1 MKKFNYKNLKLFLY
15 LCILLFIIN
24 CTFNNDD
31 SSNIDIIEISQEINN
46 SIIYKNDNGDL
57 NIFNEDGNNI
67 VFAKA
72 DVNTKY
78 YWPTISMDNNFIS
91 YSYVTEQIIDYKI
104 GIKILDIL
112 NNNTYEIYSEINPIK
127 NVLSNDIPHYMAWSL
142 IDNILSFV
150 VPTENYPALFIHKT
164 SNINNVNKL
173 VENGPIWLN
182 WNENNQLS
190 VHRRSKRLIFNINNS
205 ITNLIN
211 TNDVSPFYRLDAWG
225 SLDATSN
232 DIYSVFQNDAK
243 FKHIIKSDI
252 LNNTFEFINSSED
265 YPLINISPDKLYLSV
280 LKSKIHPTAL
290 YDSFIL
296 YKTKNMSEKI
306 IEITNAPLGYFWSPD
321 SSKIA
326 LFTANQNNGYYDLY
340 ILNIENL
347 ELKKIFTLKL
357 STEQL
362 EMIIFSDQFAQSHNL
377 WSPDS
382 SKLLLSGNLYFNN
395 IDDEILDKNPN
406 IILISDLDSN
416 PKSEILFDGS
426 IAYWT
431 N

>member
-1 MKKFNYKNLKLFLY
+1 
-15 LCILLFIIN
+15 
-24 CTFNNDD
+24 
-31 SSNIDIIEISQEINN
+31 
-46 SIIYKNDNGDL
+46 
-57 NIFNEDGNNI
+57 
-67 VFAKA
+67 
-72 DVNTKY
+72 
-78 YWPTISMDNNFIS
+78 MDNNFIS

-112 NNNTYEIYSEINPIK
+112 NNNTYEIYSEINPVK

-225 SLDATSN
+225 SLGVTSN

-290 YDSFIL
+290 NDSFIL

-326 LFTANQNNGYYDLY
+326 LFTANQNSGYYDLY

>member
-1 MKKFNYKNLKLFLY
+1 MYFF
-15 LCILLFIIN
+15 ILLLVFN
-24 CTFNNDD
+24 CTFKNDD
-31 SSNIDIIEISQEINN
+31 KSDVDIIEISQEINN
-46 SIIYKNDNGDL
+46 SIIYKNENGDL
-57 NIFNEDGNNI
+57 NIFTEDGNNI
-67 VFAKA
+67 VFVKS
-72 DVNTKY
+72 DVNTEY
-78 YWPTISMDNNFIS
+78 FWPTISRDNNFIS
-91 YSYVTEQIIDYKI
+91 YSYVIEQVIDYKI

-127 NVLSNDIPHYMAWSL
+127 NVLSNQIPHYMAWSL

-150 VPTENYPALFIHKT
+150 VPTANYPALFIHKT
-164 SNINNVNKL
+164 TEINNVKKL
-173 VENGPIWLN
+173 VENGPVWIN
-182 WNENNQLS
+182 WNENNLLS
-190 VHRRSKRLIFNINNS
+190 VHRRSKRLIFDINNS

-211 TNDVSPFYRLDAWG
+211 TNEVSPFYRLDAWG

-232 DIYSVFQNDAK
+232 DIYSVFQKDAK

-252 LNNTFEFINSSED
+252 SNNTFEFINSSED
-265 YPLINISPDKLYLSV
+265 YPLINVSPDKLYLSV

-290 YDSFIL
+290 YDSFLL
-296 YKTKNMSEKI
+296 YKTKDMSEI
-306 IEITNAPLGYFWSPD
+306 IEITNAPVGYFWSPD
-321 SSKIA
+321 SSKIS
-326 LFTANQNNGYYDLY
+326 LFTASQNNGYYDLY

-357 STEQL
+357 STDQL
-362 EMIIFSDQFAQSHNL
+362 EMIIFSDQFAQSHNI

-382 SKLLLSGNLYFNN
+382 SKLLISGNLFFNN
-395 IDDEILDKNPN
+395 IDDEIIDKNSN
-406 IILISDLDSN
+406 VILISDLDSN

>member
-1 MKKFNYKNLKLFLY
+1 MKKFTNRKFKLIFY
-15 LCILLFIIN
+15 FFILLFIFN
-24 CTFNNDD
+24 CTVNNDD
-31 SSNIDIIEISQEINN
+31 KSDVDITLIPQQINN
-46 SIIYKNDNGDL
+46 SIIYKNEIGDL
-57 NIFNEDGNNI
+57 NIFTEDGNNI
-67 VFAKA
+67 VFAKN

-78 YWPTISMDNNFIS
+78 FWPTISRDNNFIS
-91 YSYVTEQIIDYKI
+91 YSYIIEQITDYKI
-104 GIKILDIL
+104 GIKILNIL
-112 NNNTYEIYSEINPIK
+112 NNNTYEIYSEINPVK
-127 NVLSNDIPHYMAWSL
+127 NVLSNQIPHYMAWSL
-142 IDNILSFV
+142 VDNILSFV
-150 VPTENYPALFIHKT
+150 VPTGNYPALFIHQT
-164 SNINNVNKL
+164 SDINNVKKL

-182 WNENNQLS
+182 WNDNNQLS
-190 VHRRSKRLIFNINNS
+190 VHRRSKRLIFDMSNS

-211 TNDVSPFYRLDAWG
+211 TNDVSPFYRIDAWG

-232 DIYSVFQNDAK
+232 DIYSVYQKDAK

-252 LNNTFEFINSSED
+252 FNDTFEFINSSED

-280 LKSKIHPTAL
+280 LKSKFHPTAL

-296 YKTKNMSEKI
+296 YKTEDMSEI
-306 IEITNAPLGYFWSPD
+306 IEITNSPVGYFWSPD

-326 LFTANQNNGYYDLY
+326 LFTANQKNGYYDLY

-347 ELKKIFTLKL
+347 VLNKLFTLKL

-362 EMIIFSDQFAQSHNL
+362 EMIIFSDQFAQSHNI
-377 WSPDS
+377 WSQDS
-382 SKLLLSGNLYFNN
+382 SKLLISGNLFFNKVE
-395 IDDEILDKNPN
+395 DEIIDKNPN
-406 IILISDLDSN
+406 IILISDLDTN

>member
-1 MKKFNYKNLKLFLY
+1 MKKFTYKNLKLFLY

-31 SSNIDIIEISQEINN
+31 RSNIDIIEISQEINN

-225 SLDATSN
+225 SLGVTSN

-306 IEITNAPLGYFWSPD
+306 IEITNAPLGIFGLP
-321 SSKIA
+321 
-326 LFTANQNNGYYDLY
+326 
-340 ILNIENL
+340 ILV
-347 ELKKIFTLKL
+347 K
-357 STEQL
+357 
-362 EMIIFSDQFAQSHNL
+362 
-377 WSPDS
+377 
-382 SKLLLSGNLYFNN
+382 
-395 IDDEILDKNPN
+395 
-406 IILISDLDSN
+406 
-416 PKSEILFDGS
+416 
-426 IAYWT
+426 
-431 N
+431 

>member
-1 MKKFNYKNLKLFLY
+1 MAE
-15 LCILLFIIN
+15 LLVEKIYP
-24 CTFNNDD
+24 
-31 SSNIDIIEISQEINN
+31 ISQEINN

-78 YWPTISMDNNFIS
+78 YWPTISWDNNFIS

-112 NNNTYEIYSEINPIK
+112 NNNTYEIYSEINPVK

-232 DIYSVFQNDAK
+232 LSLI
-243 FKHIIKSDI
+243 HI
-252 LNNTFEFINSSED
+252 
-265 YPLINISPDKLYLSV
+265 
-280 LKSKIHPTAL
+280 
-290 YDSFIL
+290 
-296 YKTKNMSEKI
+296 
-306 IEITNAPLGYFWSPD
+306 
-321 SSKIA
+321 
-326 LFTANQNNGYYDLY
+326 
-340 ILNIENL
+340 
-347 ELKKIFTLKL
+347 
-357 STEQL
+357 
-362 EMIIFSDQFAQSHNL
+362 
-377 WSPDS
+377 
-382 SKLLLSGNLYFNN
+382 
-395 IDDEILDKNPN
+395 
-406 IILISDLDSN
+406 
-416 PKSEILFDGS
+416 
-426 IAYWT
+426 
-431 N
+431 